1 MYTRLKCCNDR
12 FAANPQYIFHALE
25 WIEKN
30 AVASSVHFDERQQFH
45 WEIKVDQLVNH
56 SNVRR
61 MILMIKFSYLK
72 SSEYFEQS
80 TSKYFH
86 NKLLDVLAKNRQ
98 FGVYTFSLTCSAA
111 EFQWSEIIPIV
122 ARQYRKTITDD
133 QVNAMDW
140 STKVNYV
147 RRNSVTVVK
156 QINYA
161 FNKL

>member
-1 MYTRLKCCNDR
+1 MSR
-12 FAANPQYIFHALE
+12 
-25 WIEKN
+25 
-30 AVASSVHFDERQQFH
+30 VH
-45 WEIKVDQLVNH
+45 
-56 SNVRR
+56 
-61 MILMIKFSYLK
+61 
-72 SSEYFEQS
+72 
-80 TSKYFH
+80 
-86 NKLLDVLAKNRQ
+86 KLLDVLAKNRQ